1 LVLCKRKRIKRGK
14 LKITINNERFFEV
27 SPDLTI
33 LESARKESITLDHSC
48 LSGRCSECKV
58 RVVSGNFVMPRT
70 QEGLTVDEVREG
82 YCLSCITK
90 PLSDL
95 EIEDVSFIEGVLPEI
110 KTIPAKISS
119 LEFLSE
125 DVVKVTLR
133 TPPNKSLEFLAGQY
147 IDLSVKGI
155 KRSYSI
161 ASTPQDSE
169 IELLIKNY
177 TGGQFS
183 NYLFKEAKV
192 NDLLRIEGPKGT
204 YILPKDIPKNLVFI
218 STGTGIAPN
227 LSLIKSILKESVKQS
242 SQITLIHGQRTAK
255 EHIYSLDET
264 LNEIKIIKCISRE
277 SVEGYVQGY
286 VQDAVEGLDLDINN
300 SLVFACGNLQM
311 IKVLKEQMIASGLEE
326 KNFKSDVFVP
336 SN

>member
-1 LVLCKRKRIKRGK
+1 V
-14 LKITINNERFFEV
+14 KILFNKSRSLISSKSKTIFEHFKENG
-27 SPDLTI
+27 LT
-33 LESARKESITLDHSC
+33 LQHSC
-48 LSGRCSECKV
+48 LTGRCSECKV
-58 RVVSGNFVMPRT
+58 RVISGDFAMPST
-70 QEGLTVDEVREG
+70 QEGLTDEEIQEG

-95 EIEDVSFIEGVLPEI
+95 ELEDVSYIEGVLPEV

-119 LEFLSE
+119 LQFLSE

-161 ASTPQDSE
+161 SSTPSDSE

-177 TGGQFS
+177 TGGHFS
-183 NYLFKEAKV
+183 NYVFNEAKV
-192 NDLLRIEGPKGT
+192 NDLLRLEGPKGT
-204 YILPKDIPKNLVFI
+204 YILPKDISQNLVFI

-227 LSLIKSILKESVKQS
+227 LSLIKSIIKEGVKQS

-255 EHIYSLDET
+255 EHIYSLEGI
-264 LNEIKIIKCISRE
+264 LNEIEIIKCTSRE

-286 VQDAVEGLDLDINN
+286 VQDALKGLDLNIQN
-300 SLVFACGNLQM
+300 SLVFACGNPQM
-311 IKVLKEQMIASGLEE
+311 IKELKAQIITMGLDER
-326 KNFKSDVFVP
+326 NFKSDVFVP

>member
-1 LVLCKRKRIKRGK
+1 MKVK
-14 LKITINNERFFEV
+14 INNSLEIYV
-27 SPDLTI
+27 SSTSSIVKGAKEHGLTI
-33 LESARKESITLDHSC
+33 RHSC

-58 RVVSGNFVMPRT
+58 KVVSGDFEMPSS
-70 QEGLTVDEVREG
+70 QEGLTDNEVQEG

-90 PLSDL
+90 PLSDMEL
-95 EIEDVSFIEGVLPEI
+95 EDVSFIEGVLPEV
-110 KTIPAKISS
+110 KTIPVKISL

-133 TPPNKSLEFLAGQY
+133 TPPNKYLEFLAGQY

-155 KRSYSI
+155 RRSYSI
-161 ASTPQDSE
+161 ASTPSDSE

-183 NYLFKEAKV
+183 NYMFNEAKA

-204 YILPKDIPKNLVFI
+204 YILPKDITHNLIFI

-227 LSLIKSILKESVKQS
+227 LSLINSALKEGKVQP
-242 SQITLIHGQRTAK
+242 SQITLIHGQRSAK
-255 EHIYSLDET
+255 EHIYSIEDV
-264 LNEIKIIKCISRE
+264 LNGVKIIKCTSRE
-277 SVEGYVQGY
+277 SAEGFVQGY
-286 VQDAVEGLDLDINN
+286 VQDAVKGLELDISN
-300 SLVFACGNLQM
+300 SLVFACGNPRM
-311 IKVLKEQMIASGLEE
+311 IKELKMQMVASGLEE
-326 KNFKSDVFVP
+326 KYFKSDVFVP

>member
-1 LVLCKRKRIKRGK
+1 MVSCERKRIKRGK
-14 LKITINNERFFEV
+14 LKISINNERCFEV
-27 SPDLTI
+27 SPDLSI
-33 LESARKESITLDHSC
+33 LESARNESITIDHSC
-48 LSGRCSECKV
+48 LNGRCSECKV
-58 RVVSGNFVMPRT
+58 KVVSGDFVMPST
-70 QEGLTVDEVREG
+70 QEGLTDKEVQEG

-90 PLSDL
+90 PLSDMQL
-95 EIEDVSFIEGVLPEI
+95 EDVSFIEGVLPEV

-147 IDLSVKGI
+147 IDLSVEGI

-161 ASTPQDSE
+161 ASTPSDAE
-169 IELLIKNY
+169 IQLLIKNY
-177 TGGQFS
+177 IGGQFS

-204 YILPKDIPKNLVFI
+204 YILPKHITHHLIFI

-227 LSLIKSILKESVKQS
+227 LSLIKSALKEGKVQS
-242 SQITLIHGQRTAK
+242 SQITLIHGQRSAK
-255 EHIYSLDET
+255 EHIYSIEDI
-264 LNEIKIIKCISRE
+264 LNGVKIIKCTSRE
-277 SVEGYVQGY
+277 SAEGFVHGYVQN
-286 VQDAVEGLDLDINN
+286 VIKGLELDISN
-300 SLVFACGNLQM
+300 SLVFACGNPPM
-311 IKVLKEQMIASGLEE
+311 IKELKRQMFALGLKE

>member
-1 LVLCKRKRIKRGK
+1 M
-14 LKITINNERFFEV
+14 KISINNERLFEV
-27 SPDLTI
+27 SPDLSI
-33 LESARKESITLDHSC
+33 LESARNESITIDHSC
-48 LSGRCSECKV
+48 LNGRCSECKV
-58 RVVSGNFVMPRT
+58 RVVSGDFMMPST
-70 QEGLTVDEVREG
+70 QEGLTDKEIQEG

-90 PLSDL
+90 PLSDMEL
-95 EIEDVSFIEGVLPEI
+95 EEVTFIEGVLPEV
-110 KTIPAKISS
+110 KTIPAKISL

-133 TPPNKSLEFLAGQY
+133 TPPNKSLQFLAGQY

-161 ASTPQDSE
+161 ASTPSDSE

-183 NYLFKEAKV
+183 NYLFNQAKV
-192 NDLLRIEGPKGT
+192 DDLLRIEGPKGT
-204 YILPKDIPKNLVFI
+204 YILPKDITHNLIFI

-227 LSLIKSILKESVKQS
+227 LSLTKSALKEGKVQP
-242 SQITLIHGQRTAK
+242 SQITLIHGQRSAK
-255 EHIYSLDET
+255 EHVYSVEKILDGV
-264 LNEIKIIKCISRE
+264 KIIKCTSRE
-277 SVEGYVQGY
+277 SSEGFVQGY
-286 VQDAVEGLDLDINN
+286 VQDAVKGLELDISN
-300 SLVFACGNLQM
+300 SLVFACGNPQM
-311 IKVLKEQMIASGLEE
+311 IKELKIQMFALGLKE

>member
-1 LVLCKRKRIKRGK
+1 MRIRINK
-14 LKITINNERFFEV
+14 KISFEALPEL
-27 SPDLTI
+27 SI
-33 LESARKESITLDHSC
+33 IESARDESITIDHSC

-58 RVVSGNFVMPRT
+58 KVVSGDFMMPST
-70 QEGLTVDEVREG
+70 QEGLTDKEVQEG

-90 PLSDL
+90 PLSDMEL
-95 EIEDVSFIEGVLPEI
+95 EDVSFIEGVLPQV
-110 KTIPAKISS
+110 KTIPAKISL

-133 TPPNKSLEFLAGQY
+133 TPPNKSLKFLAGQY

-161 ASTPQDSE
+161 ASTPSDPE
-169 IELLIKNY
+169 IELLIRNY

-183 NYLFKEAKV
+183 NYLFNEAKV

-204 YILPKDIPKNLVFI
+204 YILPKDITNNLIFI

-227 LSLIKSILKESVKQS
+227 LSVIKSALKVGKVQA
-242 SQITLIHGQRTAK
+242 SQITLIHGQRSAK
-255 EHIYSLDET
+255 EHIYSIEEI
-264 LNEIKIIKCISRE
+264 LNGVKIIKCTSRE
-277 SVEGYVQGY
+277 SAEGYVQGY
-286 VQDAVEGLDLDINN
+286 VQDAVKELELDITN
-300 SLVFACGNLQM
+300 SLVFACGNPHM
-311 IKVLKEQMIASGLEE
+311 IKELKMQMLALGLKE
-326 KNFKSDVFVP
+326 KHFKSDVFVP

>member
-1 LVLCKRKRIKRGK
+1 MDNKTSSESKVVLNLTNRLEGETIVEFLKRNQQ
-14 LKITINNERFFEV
+14 ITV
-27 SPDLTI
+27 TY
-33 LESARKESITLDHSC
+33 SC

-58 RVVSGNFVMPRT
+58 KVVSGNFKMPIT
-70 QEGLTVDEVREG
+70 QEGLTDNEVQEG
-82 YCLSCITK
+82 YCLACITE
-90 PLSDL
+90 PLSDMEL
-95 EIEDVSFIEGVLPEI
+95 EEVSFIEGVLPEV
-110 KTIPAKISS
+110 KTIPAKISL

-133 TPPNKSLEFLAGQY
+133 TPPNKSLEFLGGQY

-161 ASTPQDSE
+161 SSTPLDSE

-204 YILPKDIPKNLVFI
+204 YILPKSIPKNLIFI

-227 LSLIKSILKESVKQS
+227 LSLIKSALKEGKVQS
-242 SQITLIHGQRTAK
+242 GQITLIHGQRSAK
-255 EHIYSLDET
+255 EHVYSIEDI
-264 LNEIKIIKCISRE
+264 LNGVKIIKCTSRE
-277 SVEGYVQGY
+277 SAEGFVQGY
-286 VQDAVEGLDLDINN
+286 VQDAVKGLELDISN
-300 SLVFACGNLQM
+300 SLVFACGNPQM
-311 IKVLKEQMIASGLEE
+311 IKELKMQMIALGLKE

>member
-1 LVLCKRKRIKRGK
+1 MQ
-14 LKITINNERFFEV
+14 NPRF
-27 SPDLTI
+27 
-33 LESARKESITLDHSC
+33 
-48 LSGRCSECKV
+48 KV
-58 RVVSGNFVMPRT
+58 
-70 QEGLTVDEVREG
+70 QEGLTDVEVVNG

-90 PLSDL
+90 PSSDMEL
-95 EIEDVSFIEGVLPEI
+95 EDVSFIEGVLPEV

-161 ASTPQDSE
+161 ASTPLDSE

-183 NYLFKEAKV
+183 NYLFNEAKV
-192 NDLLRIEGPKGT
+192 NDLMRIEGPKGT
-204 YILPKDIPKNLVFI
+204 YILPKDIPQNLIFI

-227 LSLIKSILKESVKQS
+227 LSLIKSVLNEDTIQS

-255 EHIYSLDET
+255 EHIYSIEDDI
-264 LNEIKIIKCISRE
+264 NGIKIIKCTSRE
-277 SVEGYVQGY
+277 SVEGFIQGY
-286 VQDAVEGLDLDINN
+286 VQDAVKELELDISN
-300 SLVFACGNLQM
+300 SLVFACGNPQM
-311 IKVLKEQMIASGLEE
+311 IKELKMQMFALGLKE

>member
-1 LVLCKRKRIKRGK
+1 MGFLISINHSFKVRSQGTSSIVKSAKEQGY
-14 LKITINNERFFEV
+14 TIN
-27 SPDLTI
+27 
-33 LESARKESITLDHSC
+33 HSC
-48 LSGRCSECKV
+48 LNGRCSECKV
-58 RVVSGNFVMPRT
+58 KVVSGDFEMPST
-70 QEGLTVDEVREG
+70 QEGLTDKEVQEG

-90 PLSDL
+90 PLSDMEL
-95 EIEDVSFIEGVLPEI
+95 EDVSFIEGVLPEI
-110 KTIPAKISS
+110 KTIPAKISL
-119 LEFLSE
+119 LEFLSQ

-133 TPPNKSLEFLAGQY
+133 IPPNKTMEFLAGQY

-161 ASTPQDSE
+161 ASTPSDSE

-183 NYLFKEAKV
+183 NYLFNEAKV

-204 YILPKDIPKNLVFI
+204 YIFPKEITHNLIFI

-227 LSLIKSILKESVKQS
+227 LSLIKSALKEGKVQP

-255 EHIYSLDET
+255 EHIYSLEET
-264 LNEIKIIKCISRE
+264 LKGVNIIKCTSRE
-277 SVEGYVQGY
+277 SAEGFVQGY
-286 VQDAVEGLDLDINN
+286 VQDAVKGLELDISN
-300 SLVFACGNLQM
+300 SLVFACGNPQM
-311 IKVLKEQMIASGLEE
+311 IKELKIQMVASGLKE

>member
-1 LVLCKRKRIKRGK
+1 
-14 LKITINNERFFEV
+14 
-27 SPDLTI
+27 
-33 LESARKESITLDHSC
+33 
-48 LSGRCSECKV
+48 
-58 RVVSGNFVMPRT
+58 MPST
-70 QEGLTVDEVREG
+70 QEGLTNKEVQEG

-90 PLSDL
+90 PLSAMEL
-95 EIEDVSFIEGVLPEI
+95 EGVSFIEGVLPEV
-110 KTIPAKISS
+110 KTIPAKISL

-125 DVVKVTLR
+125 DVVKVTLK

-161 ASTPQDSE
+161 ASTPSDSE

-183 NYLFKEAKV
+183 NYLFNEAKV

-204 YILPKDIPKNLVFI
+204 YILPKKVPQNLMFI

-227 LSLIKSILKESVKQS
+227 LSLIKSALFEGKVQP
-242 SQITLIHGQRTAK
+242 SQITLVHGQRTVK
-255 EHIYSLDET
+255 EHVYSLGEELKGIEVIRCT
-264 LNEIKIIKCISRE
+264 SRE
-277 SVEGYVQGY
+277 SAEGYVHGY
-286 VQDAVEGLDLDINN
+286 VQDAVKGLDINIGN
-300 SLVFACGNLQM
+300 SLVFACGNPQM
-311 IKVLKEQMIASGLEE
+311 IKELKAQMITMGLDER
-326 KNFKSDVFVP
+326 NFKSDVFVP

>member
-1 LVLCKRKRIKRGK
+1 MKIRINKNLNFK
-14 LKITINNERFFEV
+14 A
-27 SPDLTI
+27 SPELNI
-33 LESARKESITLDHSC
+33 LESARNASITINHSC

-58 RVVSGNFVMPRT
+58 KVVSGYFEMPGT
-70 QEGLTVDEVREG
+70 QEGLTDKEVQEG

-90 PLSDL
+90 PLSVMEL
-95 EIEDVSFIEGVLPEI
+95 EDVSFIEGVLPEV
-110 KTIPAKISS
+110 KTIPAKISL

-133 TPPNKSLEFLAGQY
+133 TPPNKSLDFLAGQY

-161 ASTPQDSE
+161 ASTPLDCE

-183 NYLFKEAKV
+183 NYLFNEAKV

-204 YILPKDIPKNLVFI
+204 YILPKNLTPNLIFI
-218 STGTGIAPN
+218 STGTGISPN
-227 LSLIKSILKESVKQS
+227 LSLIKSAHKEGRIQS
-242 SQITLIHGQRTAK
+242 SQITVIHGQRTAE
-255 EHIYSLDET
+255 EHIYSIEEA
-264 LNEIKIIKCISRE
+264 LNEVKIIRCTSRE
-277 SVEGYVQGY
+277 SVKGYFHGY
-286 VQDAVEGLDLDINN
+286 VQDAVQGLELNI
-300 SLVFACGNLQM
+300 SKSMVFACGNPQM
-311 IKVLKEQMIASGLEE
+311 IKELKTQMVALGLEDR
-326 KNFKSDVFVP
+326 NFKSDVFVP

>member
-1 LVLCKRKRIKRGK
+1 M
-14 LKITINNERFFEV
+14 KILFDKSRSLISNKSTTIFEQFKENG
-27 SPDLTI
+27 LT
-33 LESARKESITLDHSC
+33 LQHSC
-48 LSGRCSECKV
+48 LTGRCSECKV
-58 RVVSGNFVMPRT
+58 KVVSGDFEMPNT
-70 QEGLTVDEVREG
+70 QEGLTDKEIQEG
-82 YCLSCITK
+82 YCLACFTK
-90 PLSDL
+90 PLSDMEL
-95 EIEDVSFIEGVLPEI
+95 EEVNFIEGILPEV
-110 KTIPAKISS
+110 KTIPAKISL

-161 ASTPQDSE
+161 SSTPSDSK

-177 TGGQFS
+177 AGGQFS
-183 NYLFKEAKV
+183 NYLFNEAKV

-204 YILPKDIPKNLVFI
+204 YILPKGIPQNLIFI

-227 LSLIKSILKESVKQS
+227 LSLIKSALKEGRVQS
-242 SQITLIHGQRTAK
+242 SQVTLIHGQRTSN
-255 EHIYSLDET
+255 EHIYSIEEA
-264 LNEIKIIKCISRE
+264 LNGIEIIKCNSRE

-286 VQDAVEGLDLDINN
+286 VQDAVKILNLDISK
-300 SLVFACGNLQM
+300 SLVFACGNPQM
-311 IKVLKEQMIASGLEE
+311 IKQLKKQMVALGLEE
-326 KNFKSDVFVP
+326 RNFKSDVFVP

>member
-1 LVLCKRKRIKRGK
+1 LVCKKRKRIKRGK
-14 LKITINNERFFEV
+14 LKISINQERIFDA
-27 SPDLTI
+27 SPDISI
-33 LESARKESITLDHSC
+33 LESARNESITIDYSC

-58 RVVSGNFVMPRT
+58 KVVSGNFEMPST
-70 QEGLTVDEVREG
+70 QEGLTDKEVQEG

-95 EIEDVSFIEGVLPEI
+95 ELEDVSFIEGALPEV
-110 KTIPAKISS
+110 KTVPAKISL
-119 LEFLSE
+119 LEFLSDE
-125 DVVKVTLR
+125 VVKLTLR

-161 ASTPQDSE
+161 SSTPSDSE

-183 NYLFKEAKV
+183 NYLFNEAKI

-204 YILPKDIPKNLVFI
+204 YILPKDLPQNLVFI

-227 LSLIKSILKESVKQS
+227 LSLIKSAIKDGRIQS
-242 SQITLIHGQRTAK
+242 NQITLIHGQRTAE
-255 EHIYSLDET
+255 EHIYSLEET
-264 LNEIKIIKCISRE
+264 VNGIEIIKCTSRE
-277 SVEGYVQGY
+277 SVEGYFHGY
-286 VQDAVEGLDLDINN
+286 VQDALKTLDLNVSDIM
-300 SLVFACGNLQM
+300 VYACGNPHM
-311 IKVLKEQMIASGLEE
+311 IKELKTKMIAMGLEG

>member
-1 LVLCKRKRIKRGK
+1 MQIKLGNQF
-14 LKITINNERFFEV
+14 TIESTSDE
-27 SPDLTI
+27 TI
-33 LESARKESITLDHSC
+33 FQSAVNHDITLSHSC
-48 LSGRCSECKV
+48 LNGRCSECKV
-58 RVVSGNFVMPRT
+58 KVVSGDFLMLST
-70 QEGLTVDEVREG
+70 QEGLTDKEVQEG

-95 EIEDVSFIEGVLPEI
+95 ELEDVSFTEGVLPEV
-110 KTIPAKISS
+110 KTVPAKISS

-133 TPPNKSLEFLAGQY
+133 TPPNKSLDFLAGQY

-161 ASTPQDSE
+161 SSTPSDSK

-183 NYLFKEAKV
+183 NYLFNEAKV

-204 YILPKDIPKNLVFI
+204 YILPKGIPQNLIFI

-227 LSLIKSILKESVKQS
+227 LSLIKSALKDGKVRSG
-242 SQITLIHGQRTAK
+242 QIILIHGQRTSK
-255 EHIYSLDET
+255 EHIYSIEEA
-264 LNEIKIIKCISRE
+264 LNGIEIIKCNSRE
-277 SVEGYVQGY
+277 SVEGYFQGY
-286 VQDAVEGLDLDINN
+286 VQEAVKGLNLDFSK
-300 SLVFACGNLQM
+300 SLVFACGNPQM
-311 IKVLKEQMIASGLEE
+311 IKHLKKQMASLGLEE

>member
-1 LVLCKRKRIKRGK
+1 M
-14 LKITINNERFFEV
+14 KISINNERFFEV
-27 SPDLTI
+27 SPDVSI
-33 LESARKESITLDHSC
+33 LESARNESITINHSC
-48 LSGRCSECKV
+48 LNGRCSECKV
-58 RVVSGNFVMPRT
+58 KVVSGDFEMPST
-70 QEGLTVDEVREG
+70 QEGLTDKEVQEG

-90 PLSDL
+90 PLSDMEL
-95 EIEDVSFIEGVLPEI
+95 EDVSFIEGVLPEI
-110 KTIPAKISS
+110 KTIPAKISL
-119 LEFLSE
+119 LEFLSQ

-133 TPPNKSLEFLAGQY
+133 IPPNKTMEFLAGQY

-161 ASTPQDSE
+161 ASTPSDSE

-183 NYLFKEAKV
+183 NYLFNEAKV

-204 YILPKDIPKNLVFI
+204 YILPKEITHNLIFI

-227 LSLIKSILKESVKQS
+227 LSLIKSALKESKVQP
-242 SQITLIHGQRTAK
+242 SQITLIHGQRSAK
-255 EHIYSLDET
+255 EHIYSIEEI
-264 LNEIKIIKCISRE
+264 LNGVKIIKCTSKE
-277 SVEGYVQGY
+277 SAEGFVPGY
-286 VQDAVEGLDLDINN
+286 VQDAVKGLELDISN
-300 SLVFACGNLQM
+300 SLVFACGNPQM
-311 IKVLKEQMIASGLEE
+311 IKELKIQMVASGLKE

>member
-1 LVLCKRKRIKRGK
+1 M
-14 LKITINNERFFEV
+14 KISINNKRFFEV
-27 SPDLTI
+27 SPDLSI
-33 LESARKESITLDHSC
+33 LESARNESITIDHSC

-58 RVVSGNFVMPRT
+58 RVVSGDFVMPNT
-70 QEGLTVDEVREG
+70 QEGLTDNEVQEG

-90 PLSDL
+90 PISDMEL
-95 EIEDVSFIEGVLPEI
+95 EEVSFIEGVLPEI
-110 KTIPAKISS
+110 KTIPAKISL

-147 IDLSVKGI
+147 IDLSVNGI

-161 ASTPQDSE
+161 ASTPSDSE

-183 NYLFKEAKV
+183 NYLFHEAKV
-192 NDLLRIEGPKGT
+192 NDLLRIKGPKGT
-204 YILPKDIPKNLVFI
+204 YILPKEIPQNLIFI

-227 LSLIKSILKESVKQS
+227 LSLIKSALNKGAIQGD
-242 SQITLIHGQRTAK
+242 QITLIHGQRTSK
-255 EHIYSLDET
+255 EHIYSIEEDI
-264 LNEIKIIKCISRE
+264 NGIKIIKCTSRE
-277 SVEGYVQGY
+277 SSEGYVHGY
-286 VQDAVEGLDLDINN
+286 VQDAVKVLDLNIDNTLI
-300 SLVFACGNLQM
+300 FACGNPQM
-311 IKVLKEQMIASGLEE
+311 IKDLKMQMVSLGLEE